1 MESWQAFLL
10 GLIQGLTEFLPVS
23 SSGHLELGKVLF
35 GVETTENLLFTVIV
49 HAATVLSTIVVFRK
63 DILNLLKGFFS
74 KGNNPEKIFVGKLL
88 VSAIPVAYVGFL
100 LKDVIEQLFDGNI
113 LFVGAMLLV
122 TASLLSFTYFKKKGN
137 REITWRDSFIIG
149 IGQAIAVLPGVS
161 RSGTTIAV
169 GMIIGNKPAD
179 LARFSFL
186 MVIIPILGE
195 LFLDVVGGDL
205 VTSASEIGVM
215 PLIIGALSAFISGL
229 LACKWMINIVKKG
242 KLIWFAIYCAIVGL
256 IAISCG
262 LL

>member
-35 GVETTENLLFTVIV
+35 GVETKENLLFTVIV

-74 KGNNPEKIFVGKLL
+74 KGNNPEKSFVGKLL
-88 VSAIPVAYVGFL
+88 VSAIPVAFVGLF

-113 LFVGAMLLV
+113 IFVGAMLLV
-122 TASLLSFTYFKKKGN
+122 TASLLSFSYFKKKGN
-137 REITWRDSFIIG
+137 RELTWRDSFIIG
-149 IGQAIAVLPGVS
+149 VGQAIAVLPGVS

-205 VTSASEIGVM
+205 IASASQIGVM
-215 PLIIGALSAFISGL
+215 PLIIGALSAFLSGL
-229 LACKWMINIVKKG
+229 LACKWMINIVRKG
-242 KLIWFAIYCAIVGL
+242 KLIWFAIYCAVVGL

-262 LL
+262 LI